1 MEEFVEA
8 LFAYPAVVFT
18 LALIVVLAFWLC
30 VLAGA
35 LDHDAFDADPGTG
48 AFGLGGVPAT
58 VGISLMVAIAWT
70 LSLVGGILLRRTE
83 LPGAGYTFAATAV
96 LLASVAVAWTATR
109 ILVRPLRHLFPD
121 EPGPSLLDFVG
132 RTCTIR
138 TGRVDAAFGQAEVAG
153 RDGGTAIVQVRQY
166 DGTDNLVAGGTGLL
180 YAYDD
185 TGEFFWVAPFDVA
198 PDPGTPPA

>member
-8 LFAYPAVVFT
+8 LFGFPAMVFT
-18 LALIVVLAFWLC
+18 FALIVVLVFWLC
-30 VLAGA
+30 VLVGA
-35 LDHDAFDADPGTG
+35 LEHDAFDAGPGSD
-48 AFGLGGVPAT
+48 ALGLGGVPAT
-58 VGISLMVAIAWT
+58 VGVSLVVAVSWA
-70 LSLVGGILLRRTE
+70 LSLIGGILLHRAE
-83 LPGAGYTFAATAV
+83 LPDSAHALAATAV
-96 LLASVAVAWTATR
+96 LLGAIAVAWTATR

-138 TGRVDAAFGQAEVAG
+138 TGRVDAVFGQAEVTG

-166 DGTDNLVAGGTGLL
+166 GADHLVAGGTGLL

-185 TGEFFWVAPFDVA
+185 TGEFFWVASFDAVS
-198 PDPGTPPA
+198 DPGTPPA